1 MKLKE
6 SKIANKRKSTLY
18 GCSFYVIINKRI
30 LNIYYDK
37 GMKTMLKIRFAEEKD
52 NQQIYNFIKQ
62 LSKYEKTSNEYH
74 VTEENLY
81 DTLFIKRQAEV
92 LIAEEDGYPVGQ
104 AIFFTNFSTA
114 FGKAGIYLE
123 DLFVLPKYRGKGYG
137 KELLKHLA
145 LITIERNCPRVE
157 WLCLDWNKSAQ
168 DFYQGLGAVCHP
180 KWLIFRLE
188 GDNIKNLCDT

>member
-1 MKLKE
+1 
-6 SKIANKRKSTLY
+6 
-18 GCSFYVIINKRI
+18 
-30 LNIYYDK
+30 
-37 GMKTMLKIRFAEEKD
+37 MLKIRFAEEKD

-104 AIFFTNFSTA
+104 AIFFTNISTA

-123 DLFVLPKYRGKGYG
+123 DLFVLPQYRGKGYG

-145 LITIERNCPRVE
+145 LIAIERNCPRVE

-188 GDNIKNLCDT
+188 GDNIKKLCDS